1 MDPELKVAF
10 EALTHDAS
18 TWDGVSET
26 LSRARADIDAI
37 DVYRGAFSFAGL
49 DLADSYAELHAT
61 VVALLGDG
69 AEATHAGADALR
81 AVRDDFL
88 RYEDIAQSELY
99 ALWQPVR

>member
-1 MDPELKVAF
+1 MGRCRR
-10 EALTHDAS
+10 DAVEG
-18 TWDGVSET
+18 TRRHRRDRRVP
-26 LSRARADIDAI
+26 
-37 DVYRGAFSFAGL
+37 GAFSFAGL

-61 VVALLGDG
+61 VVTLLGDG

>member
-18 TWDGVSET
+18 TWDGVGET

-49 DLADSYAELHAT
+49 DHIDVLVTD
-61 VVALLGDG
+61 VAPPSAL
-69 AEATHAGADALR
+69 AEALGEADAEVWV
-81 AVRDDFL
+81 A
-88 RYEDIAQSELY
+88 
-99 ALWQPVR
+99 